1 MLDQPSLHPMTGD
14 TQGTPAQ
21 APGASSCAG
30 TGLGTAGTATGTTA
44 GLAGTAGPATSP
56 STEDPRDF
64 RKALSFLPPPPP
76 DLSQKEELAQTE
88 RIIRLAKATDIS
100 LGPK

>member
-1 MLDQPSLHPMTGD
+1 MTGD

-21 APGASSCAG
+21 TPGTSSCAD

-64 RKALSFLPPPPP
+64 RKALSSPPPHAGSESKRGAGSNRKNNSV
-76 DLSQKEELAQTE
+76 SQGHRYFSGAQ
-88 RIIRLAKATDIS
+88 IIAR
-100 LGPK
+100 

>member
-1 MLDQPSLHPMTGD
+1 MTGD

-21 APGASSCAG
+21 APGASSCAD
-30 TGLGTAGTATGTTA
+30 TGLGTAGTATGTTAGLA

-64 RKALSFLPPPPP
+64 RKALSFLPPPAGSESKRGAGSNRKNNSV
-76 DLSQKEELAQTE
+76 SQGHRYFSGAQ
-88 RIIRLAKATDIS
+88 IIAR
-100 LGPK
+100 

>member
-21 APGASSCAG
+21 APGASSCAD

-64 RKALSFLPPPPP
+64 RKALSFLPPPP